1 MYRIDLF
8 LLSISCFFNVDGKL
22 FLRAARKLR
31 LRGHPNPIQGI
42 WNWLGRSSGIGQ
54 EGKKFVIS
62 FSLFLDCY
70 CRGLISAGG
79 QGAKLCFHSG
89 LGNIFPISDIP

>member
-54 EGKKFVIS
+54 EGKNLL
-62 FSLFLDCY
+62 SLLACFWAAT
-70 CRGLISAGG
+70 AGV
-79 QGAKLCFHSG
+79 
-89 LGNIFPISDIP
+89 